1 MNYHTFMDDLKEIL
15 ANNLAKLMDLSAD
28 VKSQNALAR
37 RSKVA
42 QTTIGNYLNP
52 ASYKG
57 YPQLGKVE
65 MLAKAFGLEAW
76 NLLHPTMGDK
86 EFTEKEI
93 QFYRRIRETLS
104 NPQ

>member
-1 MNYHTFMDDLKEIL
+1 MDDLKEIL
-15 ANNLAKLMDLSAD
+15 ANNLAKLMELSAD
-28 VKSQNALAR
+28 VKSQNALAK

-52 ASYKG
+52 SSYKG

-65 MLAKAFGLEAW
+65 QLANAFGLCAW

-86 EFTEKEI
+86 EFSEKEI
-93 QFYRRIRETLS
+93 QLYRKLRETLKA
-104 NPQ
+104 PQ